1 MSRFLHCGLHW
12 QSALITLEVVKK
24 RVLRISDWFR
34 PVPNFFSTTVVL
46 FSIFSDISY
55 YLMISL
61 ISDISTVQRFH
72 LFYNSEGMHLSGYST
87 CPVLVAERR
96 YELADSCV
104 ILPCV
109 P

>member
-1 MSRFLHCGLHW
+1 MDEQVPALRTTLAERLDNTGGCKEESPKDFRLVPASSQFFFHYCGSL
-12 QSALITLEVVKK
+12 LNL
-24 RVLRISDWFR
+24 LR
-34 PVPNFFSTTVVL
+34 
-46 FSIFSDISY
+46 

-104 ILPCV
+104 ILPYV